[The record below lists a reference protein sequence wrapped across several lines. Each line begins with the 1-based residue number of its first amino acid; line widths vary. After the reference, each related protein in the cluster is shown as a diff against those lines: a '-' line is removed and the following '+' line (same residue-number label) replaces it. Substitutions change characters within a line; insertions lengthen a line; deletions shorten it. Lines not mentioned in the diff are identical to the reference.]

1 MWFGI
6 WILSLVLSVILLPI
20 GFVFGFIKSIYQNK
34 FFKEGLPN
42 LNQKFKRLSTAIDI
56 FGNVVCAELFNSTLI
71 SKNSNHMFG
80 NYGETISEVI
90 GWNKKFNTLSK
101 CGIHLDNILNFFD
114 KNHSLNSIK
123 NKIHN

>member
-6 WILSLVLSVILLPI
+6 WILSLVLSVLILPI

-42 LNQKFKRLSTAIDI
+42 LNQKFKRLATALDI
-56 FGNVVCAELFNSTLI
+56 LGNVVCAELFNTLLI
-71 SKNSNHMFG
+71 SKASNHRFG

-90 GWNKKFNTLSK
+90 GRNKVAGTLTRYGK
-101 CGIHLDNILNFFD
+101 LLDAILD
-114 KNHSLNSIK
+114 VVDDNHSLKAIGK
-123 NKIHN
+123 